1 MFCAS
6 LADVFD
12 NQVPSKWRRDL
23 FALIGE
29 CRRLNWLVLT
39 KRPQNIRKMLPED
52 WGDGYRNVWLG
63 VTAESQTYFDQ
74 RWPYLQ
80 NIPAIIKFVS
90 YEPAIGPLRL
100 PKNGPF
106 PDWLISGGESGPGAR
121 PMKPQWVRNIIA
133 DCRDRGV
140 APFHKQWG
148 NYQNNPLVVEHGM
161 STRDAQAL
169 DKLGKGGRLVDG
181 LIVQEYPV
189 SGNSVHRNAA

>member
-1 MFCAS
+1 
-6 LADVFD
+6 
-12 NQVPSKWRRDL
+12 
-23 FALIGE
+23 
-29 CRRLNWLVLT
+29 
-39 KRPQNIRKMLPED
+39 
-52 WGDGYRNVWLG
+52 
-63 VTAESQTYFDQ
+63 
-74 RWPYLQ
+74 
-80 NIPAIIKFVS
+80 
-90 YEPAIGPLRL
+90 
-100 PKNGPF
+100 
-106 PDWLISGGESGPGAR
+106 
-121 PMKPQWVRNIIA
+121 MKPQWVRNIIA